1 MCQPWVEGFRK
12 GQSMRSALTLRWI
25 WRQCGAQMGG
35 ETSRS
40 GVHREGLWPG
50 LQARGRND
58 FSICGSLPLCPWG
71 GQSQLLAGIWKKESF
86 SVMCIVGGGY
96 MGARNGVHLF
106 LPWWG
111 ECLRGRGLDPV
122 SCLRWQVGW
131 GLGFQGQRW
140 GGGGG
145 EQAQL
150 NTGLIL
156 LNLTCPLA
164 EGGAAKF
171 LGAQEVRLVQAYK
184 GPLTLFPADRQTPPS
199 WCDPRTR
206 STARSFRLVRLLAP
220 HPGPHPSY
228 LPLLFEGAQPT
239 QIYMFVCL
247 PVCLSWSLPI
257 PVAQLLFLSRSFS
270 WSAWSQIHEAGT
282 PVDAEAPAY
291 GPSPAPRWLRTTNP
305 SGQSLPQP

>member
-1 MCQPWVEGFRK
+1 
-12 GQSMRSALTLRWI
+12 MRSALTSRWI

-40 GVHREGLWPG
+40 RVHREGLWSG
-50 LQARGRND
+50 LQARGHND

-71 GQSQLLAGIWKKESF
+71 GQSQLLAGIWKKEPF

-96 MGARNGVHLF
+96 MGARNGVHL
-106 LPWWG
+106 LPPWWG
-111 ECLRGRGLDPV
+111 ECLRGRGLTPV
-122 SCLRWQVGW
+122 CLLPPEASRVGPRVPGPVEGW
-131 GLGFQGQRW
+131 A
-140 GGGGG
+140 GG
-145 EQAQL
+145 
-150 NTGLIL
+150 TGRDEHRPHTSEF
-156 LNLTCPLA
+156 TCPLA
-164 EGGAAKF
+164 ERGAAKF
-171 LGAQEVRLVQAYK
+171 LGAQEVRVVWAHK
-184 GPLTLFPADRQTPPS
+184 APLTLFPADRQTPPS
-199 WCDPRTR
+199 WCDPRAR

-247 PVCLSWSLPI
+247 PVCLSQSLPI
-257 PVAQLLFLSRSFS
+257 PVAQPLFLCRSFS

-305 SGQSLPQP
+305 SMHYGSWCLRSA